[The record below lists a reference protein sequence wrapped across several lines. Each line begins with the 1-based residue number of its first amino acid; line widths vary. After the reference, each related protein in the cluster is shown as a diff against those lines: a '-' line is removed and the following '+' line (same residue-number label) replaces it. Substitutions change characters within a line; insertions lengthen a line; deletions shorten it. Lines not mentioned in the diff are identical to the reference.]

1 MPTAAPDRGQCPG
14 DAAEGSRRRGSALGY
29 VPSLD
34 GVRALAVLAVM
45 VFHSGL
51 PYLAGGFFGV
61 DAFFVLSGFLI
72 TTLLLV
78 EWRRSGTVRLRA
90 FWARRARRL
99 LPALLVLVVVVVLYA
114 TFAVPE
120 GTYPGLR
127 ADALAALFYVANWH
141 FIAAGGNY
149 FVQTGAVSPLT
160 HTWSL
165 AVEEQFYVV
174 WPLVLLGVLRLFRRL
189 VPLLAVAIV
198 GAIASTVEMSVLY
211 RHGVDLTRLY
221 YGTDTHAQ
229 SLMVGVALAVAL
241 AIGPARSPAG
251 ATSAHRG
258 EPGTEPVDGWGW
270 SPMARRSRAVVALA
284 GVIGFLLVGALWWR
298 IHYDSPFLWQGGFL
312 LADVG
317 VAAVL
322 LSAVSLPRGLLA
334 RGLSTAPLRY
344 LGRIS
349 YGMYLWHFPLFLWV
363 DEERTGLTGGL
374 LFVVRLAITLVVA
387 TASYY
392 VVEKPIRRGPFL
404 RRWRAWIGTPLAVG
418 GVAALVVLVAAD
430 AGFAASPVPT
440 PAKSP
445 VAGGGASSRAHD
457 RVVMVVGDSTALTL
471 GIGLT
476 FAAGAY
482 HATVV
487 DKGIL
492 GCGVAE
498 VSEVATQS
506 EDEPATT
513 VAPCN
518 PASPASERWPALW
531 RKWVAR
537 YRPSIVAVLAGRWEV
552 SDVFWHDTWTNITR
566 PGFARYVRRQLEL
579 AVGIASSR
587 GGHVDLLT
595 APCYSTGAATSTG
608 PGPADSPRRLR
619 SYNRIVREVVDADSS
634 KASLVNLDGLV
645 CPGGRYHQR
654 VDGVT
659 VRAPDGVHF
668 PFYSLYQPG
677 TADPD
682 TLAEVRR
689 FGRWLGKTLWPELLA
704 AR

>member
-1 MPTAAPDRGQCPG
+1 MR
-14 DAAEGSRRRGSALGY
+14 SRGSALGY

-51 PYLAGGFFGV
+51 PFLAGGFLGV

-72 TTLLLV
+72 TTLLV
-78 EWRRSGTVRLRA
+78 AEWQRSGTIRLRA

-114 TFAVPE
+114 TFAVPA
-120 GTYPGLR
+120 GTYPDLR
-127 ADALAALFYVANWH
+127 GDALAALFYVANWH

-165 AVEEQFYVV
+165 AVEEQFYIV
-174 WPLVLLGVLRLFRRL
+174 WPLVLVGVLRLFRRL
-189 VPLLAVAIV
+189 VALLVVAIAGIV
-198 GAIASTVEMSVLY
+198 ASALEMALLY
-211 RHGVDLTRLY
+211 RHGADLTRLY

-229 SLMVGVALAVAL
+229 SLMIGVALALALSL
-241 AIGPARSPAG
+241 AIAPAPARAPA
-251 ATSAHRG
+251 SASRG
-258 EPGTEPVDGWGW
+258 GRNTRVDCRTPEAEPPGGRGWTGW
-270 SPMARRSRAVVALA
+270 SPTTRGSRAVIALA
-284 GVIGFLLVGALWWR
+284 GVAGVLLDGAFWWR
-298 IHYDSPFLWQGGFL
+298 LRYESPLLWQGGFL
-312 LADVG
+312 LADLG
-317 VAAVL
+317 IAAVL
-322 LSAVSLPRGLLA
+322 LSVVSLPSGLLA

-344 LGRIS
+344 VGRIS
-349 YGMYLWHFPLFLWV
+349 YGVYLWHFPLFQWI
-363 DEERTGLTGGL
+363 DEERIGLSGGL
-374 LFVVRLAITLVVA
+374 LFVVRLAVTLVVA

-392 VVEKPIRRGPFL
+392 AVEQPIRRGSFL
-404 RRWRAWIGTPLAVG
+404 QRWRAWIGAPLAVG
-418 GVAALVVLVAAD
+418 GVAVLVVCATAGT
-430 AGFAASPVPT
+430 GFAASSLPT
-440 PAKSP
+440 PVK
-445 VAGGGASSRAHD
+445 SSRADD

-471 GIGLT
+471 GIGLAV
-476 FAAGAY
+476 AAGAH

-506 EDEPATT
+506 QDQPTPT
-513 VAPCN
+513 VAACN
-518 PASPASERWPALW
+518 PTSPASERWPALW

-537 YRPSIVAVLAGRWEV
+537 YRPSVVAVLAGRWEV
-552 SDVFWHDTWTNITR
+552 SDVLWRGRWTNITR
-566 PGFARYVRRQLEL
+566 PGFARDVRRQLEL
-579 AVGIASSR
+579 AVGVASSR
-587 GGHVDLLT
+587 GAHVDLLT
-595 APCYSTGAATSTG
+595 APCYSTGATTSTG

-619 SYNRIVREVVDADSS
+619 IYNHIVREVVASEPS
-634 KASLVNLDGLV
+634 RASLVNLDGLV

-654 VDGVT
+654 IDGVT

-668 PFYSLYQPG
+668 PFFSLSDPR

-704 AR
+704 TR